1 MPSIRIAAAGAALL
15 LLSGLTA
22 GGAAAQTATDQTP
35 GKPLQLL
42 HWLHATSQPNNS
54 KTKPHVKIAERKA
67 VHTAAAATKH
77 RRVRSEVAAAT
88 SPVSSR
94 QAFNSATPAETTT
107 AATPATMMA
116 PTPQPALSRDQL
128 VPKELVVAG
137 RTVQV
142 ASPDEVNELDLAAK
156 DTQPPASNAP
166 SDAASLVPANEHVAE
181 AGSKSA
187 SSTAPPPQPS
197 TSKVTSQVGSASW
210 IAKVLA
216 ALGGA
221 VAAGSAAWFLIG
233 ATPQRTYG

>member
-1 MPSIRIAAAGAALL
+1 
-15 LLSGLTA
+15 
-22 GGAAAQTATDQTP
+22 
-35 GKPLQLL
+35 
-42 HWLHATSQPNNS
+42 
-54 KTKPHVKIAERKA
+54 
-67 VHTAAAATKH
+67 
-77 RRVRSEVAAAT
+77 
-88 SPVSSR
+88 
-94 QAFNSATPAETTT
+94 
-107 AATPATMMA
+107 MMA
-116 PTPQPALSRDQL
+116 PTPQPALSRDQP

-166 SDAASLVPANEHVAE
+166 SDAASPVPATNDVAE

-187 SSTAPPPQPS
+187 SLTAPPPQPS
-197 TSKVTSQVGSASW
+197 TMPARLTSQVGSASW